1 MHALQRTALRL
12 FTLYLAAYG
21 AFMVISA
28 FFPDVMAATPI
39 AGLPLSIV
47 FGMALIGGAF
57 VLAILY
63 LRAAR

>member
-1 MHALQRTALRL
+1 MNALQRTALRL
-12 FTLYLAAYG
+12 FAIYLAAYA

-28 FFPDVMAATPI
+28 FFPDVMAATPM

>member
-1 MHALQRTALRL
+1 MDPLQRTALRL
-12 FTLYLAAYG
+12 FAIYLTVYAA
-21 AFMVISA
+21 FVVISA
-28 FFPDVMAATPI
+28 FFPGVMAATPL

>member
-1 MHALQRTALRL
+1 V
-12 FTLYLAAYG
+12 
-21 AFMVISA
+21 VISA
-28 FFPDVMAATPI
+28 FFPGVMAATPL